1 MATARGTRIGP
12 YEVGT
17 LIGQGGMGEV
27 YRGRD
32 TRLGR
37 DVALKVLPDAFART
51 PERLARFRN
60 EAHVLASLNHPN
72 IAHIYGLEESNGTH
86 ALVMELVDGA
96 TLAARIA
103 TGPIA
108 IDEALAIARQM
119 SEGLE
124 AAHEQGVIHRDLK
137 PSNVMVRNDGTVK
150 VLDFGLATAFAAV
163 EQSSDPSNSPTVTSP
178 AMTQQGVI
186 LGTAA
191 YMSPEQARGKRVDKR
206 ADIWAFGC
214 VLYEMLTGRRP
225 FAGDTVPDLLVAVM
239 SREPDWDAVAAVA
252 PARIVHLLR
261 LCLEKDPRHR
271 LRDIGDARLE
281 LEEPRAGETLA
292 THVSWRARNG
302 WRLVAAAGALA
313 VLVAIGWAW
322 ATIEREPANVVW
334 RSRPVV
340 TSSNDESDS
349 RISPDGR
356 WISFLSSAGVTTQL
370 LVQRTDGG
378 AAQPVT
384 VPAGRLVSQLWSP
397 GGDQLAYVLRHG
409 ESTSI
414 QVVPAFFGG
423 VPSRSIALDPAPSD
437 ARLLRWIDQVI
448 YLQVAHGPSL
458 LRLDLT
464 SGTATNVSEGWR
476 IGAAARA
483 FDVRPDGGKVVF
495 TALTDGQED
504 LWIADLDGSSAERLT
519 NDPSFEHHPLWSGDG
534 ASVIFQ
540 SNRGGQTD
548 LWQVTLASRRF
559 ERVTSSETVE
569 EPESTTPDGAVV
581 SYRHLSR
588 NANLLAWDAAG
599 KVIRQLTDDALSD
612 LAPTSSATGGVVA
625 FQRSRPSPLLRNP
638 LANSVLF
645 VGVVDGS
652 RFTSEPTAVAD
663 GFAARLSPDG
673 SRLAYLQ
680 GGSDPQHAS
689 LVVKHLR
696 TGDTVTLSTTC
707 PMPAYSQAPIEWAH
721 QNLAWD
727 TSGTALYFVDRP
739 DAFTVRRYQVN
750 ASAPEAPLVRA
761 GAREE
766 IHDLHVSGNGLLAYL
781 VSSPAAST
789 LHIRHLETGEQ
800 RSAATLEGRA
810 SARGWLRDDAGVVL
824 ARASAFDEDFTA
836 EVEVLVASATGTV
849 RSAGVVDRT
858 FIATTRLDPQR
869 AVVSLTRLD
878 AGIQNLYEFPLATGR
893 LRRLTDNT
901 LPGVSYS
908 GVTPLGGGAW
918 VAVRHEQR
926 SDIWLLDARPQ
937 APNPGDSSGR

>member
-1 MATARGTRIGP
+1 
-12 YEVGT
+12 
-17 LIGQGGMGEV
+17 
-27 YRGRD
+27 
-32 TRLGR
+32 
-37 DVALKVLPDAFART
+37 
-51 PERLARFRN
+51 
-60 EAHVLASLNHPN
+60 
-72 IAHIYGLEESNGTH
+72 
-86 ALVMELVDGA
+86 
-96 TLAARIA
+96 
-103 TGPIA
+103 
-108 IDEALAIARQM
+108 
-119 SEGLE
+119 
-124 AAHEQGVIHRDLK
+124 
-137 PSNVMVRNDGTVK
+137 MVRNDGTVK
-150 VLDFGLATAFAAV
+150 VLDFGLATALAAV
-163 EQSSDPSNSPTVTSP
+163 EQSADPSNSPTVTSP
-178 AMTQQGVI
+178 AMTQQGVV

-225 FAGDTVPDLLVAVM
+225 FAGDTVPDLLVAVI
-239 SREPDWDAVAAVA
+239 SKEPDWDAVAAVA

-261 LCLEKDPRHR
+261 LCLEKDPRQR

-281 LEEPRAGETLA
+281 LDGPQPGETLA
-292 THVSWRARNG
+292 THASGRARTG
-302 WRLVAAAGALA
+302 WRLVAAAVALA

-322 ATIEREPANVVW
+322 GTIEPAPAEVIW
-334 RSRPVV
+334 QSRPVV
-340 TSSNDESDS
+340 TSSNDEADS
-349 RISPDGR
+349 RLSPDGL
-356 WISFLSSAGVTTQL
+356 WISFLSSTGVTTQL

-378 AAQPVT
+378 PARPVT
-384 VPAGRLVSQLWSP
+384 VPDGRLVSQLWSP
-397 GGDQLAYVLRHG
+397 AGDQLAYVLRHG
-409 ESTSI
+409 NTTSL

-448 YLQVAHGPSL
+448 YAQVVENRGTSL
-458 LRLDLT
+458 LRVDLA
-464 SGTATNVSEGWR
+464 SGTATNISSSWEIDG
-476 IGAAARA
+476 GARA
-483 FDVRPDGGKVVF
+483 FDVRHDGGKVVF

-504 LWIADLDGSSAERLT
+504 LWVANLDGTSAERLT
-519 NDPSFEHHPLWSGDG
+519 NDQSFEHHPLWSGDG

-599 KVIRQLTDDALSD
+599 KVVRQLTDDALSD

-689 LVVKHLR
+689 LLVRHLR

-727 TSGTALYFVDRP
+727 PSGEALYFVDRP
-739 DAFTVRRYQVN
+739 DVFTVRRYQVN
-750 ASAPEAPLVRA
+750 ASAAEAPLVRA

-766 IHDLHVSGNGLLAYL
+766 IHDVHVSGNGLLAYL

-789 LHIRHLETGEQ
+789 LHVRHLETGEQ

-824 ARASAFDEDFTA
+824 ARASTFDEDFTA
-836 EVEVLVASATGTV
+836 EVEILVASATGTV

-858 FIATTRLDPQR
+858 FIATTRLDPM
-869 AVVSLTRLD
+869 TEDWGTD
-878 AGIQNLYEFPLATGR
+878 A
-893 LRRLTDNT
+893 
-901 LPGVSYS
+901 
-908 GVTPLGGGAW
+908 
-918 VAVRHEQR
+918 
-926 SDIWLLDARPQ
+926 
-937 APNPGDSSGR
+937 

>member
-1 MATARGTRIGP
+1 
-12 YEVGT
+12 
-17 LIGQGGMGEV
+17 MGEV

-72 IAHIYGLEESNGTH
+72 IAHIYGLEESDGTH
-86 ALVMELVDGA
+86 ALVMELVEGA

-103 TGPIA
+103 TGPIP
-108 IDEALAIARQM
+108 IDEAITIARQM

-178 AMTQQGVI
+178 ALTQQGVI

-225 FAGDTVPDLLVAVM
+225 FAGETVPDLLVAVI
-239 SREPDWDAVAAVA
+239 SKEPDWNAVAAVA

-261 LCLEKDPRHR
+261 LCLEKDPRRR

-281 LEEPRAGETLA
+281 LEGPKAGETL
-292 THVSWRARNG
+292 TERSSGRARTG
-302 WRLVAAAGALA
+302 WSLVAAAGALA
-313 VLVAIGWAW
+313 VIVAIGWTW
-322 ATIEREPANVVW
+322 ATIGPEPAEVIW
-334 RSRPVV
+334 QSRPVV
-340 TSSNDESDS
+340 TSSDDESGS

-356 WISFLSSAGVTTQL
+356 WISFLSSAGATTQL

-378 AAQPVT
+378 PAQPVA

-397 GGDQLAYVLRHG
+397 AGDQLAYVLRHG
-409 ESTSI
+409 ATTSL

-423 VPSRSIALDPAPSD
+423 VPSRSVILDPAPSD
-437 ARLLRWIDQVI
+437 ARLLRWIDRVI
-448 YLQVAHGPSL
+448 YVQVPRGPSL

-464 SGTATNVSEGWR
+464 TGTTTNISEGWR
-476 IGAAARA
+476 FGGAARA

-495 TALTDGQED
+495 TALTEGQED
-504 LWIADLDGSSAERLT
+504 LWLANLDGTSAERLT
-519 NDPSFEHHPLWSGDG
+519 NDHFFEYLPLWSGDG
-534 ASVIFQ
+534 GSVIFQ

-548 LWQVTLASRRF
+548 LWQVTLASKRF
-559 ERVTSSETVE
+559 ERLTSSETVE
-569 EPESTTPDGAVV
+569 EPESTTPDGTVV

-612 LAPTSSATGGVVA
+612 LAPTSSMTSGVVV
-625 FQRSRPSPLLRNP
+625 FQRSRPSPQLRNP
-638 LANSVLF
+638 LASSVLF
-645 VGVVDGS
+645 VGAIDGA
-652 RFTSEPTAVAD
+652 RFTSEPAAVAD

-680 GGSDPQHAS
+680 GGPDLQH
-689 LVVKHLR
+689 LTLLVKHLR

-707 PMPAYSQAPIEWAH
+707 PMPAYSRAPIEFAH

-727 TSGTALYFVDRP
+727 PSGTALYFVDRP
-739 DAFTVRRYQVN
+739 DVFTVRRYQVSAN
-750 ASAPEAPLVRA
+750 AAEAPAIRA

-781 VSSPAAST
+781 VSSPGAAT
-789 LHIRHLETGEQ
+789 LHVRNLETGEQ
-800 RSAATLEGRA
+800 RSATTIEGRI
-810 SARGWLRDDAGVVL
+810 SARGWLRDDTGVVL
-824 ARASAFDEDFTA
+824 ARARTFDEDFTA
-836 EVEVLVASATGTV
+836 EVEILVASASGTV
-849 RSAGVVDRT
+849 RSAGVVDKA
-858 FIATTRLDPQR
+858 FIATTRLDPFR
-869 AVVSLTRLD
+869 GVVTLTRLD
-878 AGIQNLYEFPLATGR
+878 EGIHNLYEFPLATAR

-908 GVTPLGGGAW
+908 GVAPLGDGAW

-926 SDIWLLDARPQ
+926 SDIWLLDAKP
-937 APNPGDSSGR
+937 PSPGSADSSGR